1 VYKKSNFIVSSLA
14 VIGLLSSTSCS
25 LIDKTFKKE
34 PFVCNGSIK
43 TMFFEAPLNLRI
55 DENKF
60 TLKTSIKDSLNQES
74 KELLDDMEIPIP
86 EFNGT
91 YELNVQYSDG
101 VLIESLDNNKY
112 SFKHFFVKGTI
123 FVDRCVL
130 EYPIEIDSTKSL
142 LEYSNFFNNFFEY

>member
-1 VYKKSNFIVSSLA
+1 MNKKSNFIVSSLA
-14 VIGLLSSTSCS
+14 IFGLLSSTGCS

-34 PFVCNGSIK
+34 PFVCNGYLK

-60 TLKTSIKDSLNQES
+60 TLKTNIKDTLNKES
-74 KELLDDMEIPIP
+74 KELFDDLDIPIP

-112 SFKHFFVKGTI
+112 SFKHFFVNGTI
-123 FVDRCVL
+123 FVDRCLL
-130 EYPIEIDSTKSL
+130 EYPIEIDSTKNL
-142 LEYSNFFNNFFEY
+142 LENGDLFKYFLGY

>member
-1 VYKKSNFIVSSLA
+1 MYKKSNFIVSSLA

>member
-1 VYKKSNFIVSSLA
+1 
-14 VIGLLSSTSCS
+14 
-25 LIDKTFKKE
+25 
-34 PFVCNGSIK
+34 
-43 TMFFEAPLNLRI
+43 MFFEAPLNLRI